1 MAKIDKYIN
10 NEQAHDIMIEMSDT
24 HQWVNLTN
32 LYTLAAVVQHG
43 ALSGV
48 YAPCVN
54 YNIAIKTMAEHGDS
68 VIDFLDEFSMNYGD
82 EISLED
88 TTWGE
93 ICVQFLSAAIDTLC
107 SQIATR
113 IFEEVD
119 L

>member
-1 MAKIDKYIN
+1 MV
-10 NEQAHDIMIEMSDT
+10 EMSNNCP
-24 HQWVNLTN
+24 WVNLTN

-54 YNIAIKTMAEHGDS
+54 YNVAIKTMAVHGDAI
-68 VIDFLDEFSMNYGD
+68 VDFLEESGEDYQAKIN
-82 EISLED
+82 LKD

>member
-32 LYTLAAVVQHG
+32 LYTLAAVIQHG

-54 YNIAIKTMAEHGDS
+54 YNIAIKTMDEHGDS
-68 VIDFLDEFSMNYGD
+68 VIDFLDEFVPGYGD
-82 EISLED
+82 QISLD
-88 TTWGE
+88 HTTWGQ
-93 ICVQFLSAAIDTLC
+93 ICVQFLSVAIDALC
-107 SQIATR
+107 NQVATR
-113 IFEEVD
+113 IFEEVE